1 MSVNNLLGEI
11 RKRKAKYGDEPNSPA
26 TEKEINKFEAEV
38 VGKFP
43 IKEIPTGYK
52 EFLQSV
58 NGLDY
63 NGIVINGIDNDLL
76 EEEKDEEVYGYLET
90 NELWHENDEQ
100 KKYLFFGDS
109 DTAWYCLDVI
119 ENEYLELD
127 KPSGTPMNKFDD
139 FNAMLADALKV
150 SLDD

>member
-1 MSVNNLLGEI
+1 MSVNLLEDI
-11 RKRKAKYGDEPNSPA
+11 RKKEAKYGDEPNSSA
-26 TEKEINKFEAEV
+26 TEKEINKFEAAV

-43 IKEIPTGYK
+43 INEIPTGYK

-58 NGLDY
+58 NGLDF
-63 NGIVINGIDNDLL
+63 NGLVIYGIDNDLL
-76 EEEKDEEVYGYLET
+76 EEGKDEEVYGFIET
-90 NELWHENDEQ
+90 NEQWHENDEQ

-119 ENEYLELD
+119 ENKYLELD

-139 FNAMLADALKV
+139 FNAMLAVALKV

>member
-1 MSVNNLLGEI
+1 MSVNLLEDI
-11 RKRKAKYGDEPNSPA
+11 RKKEAKYGDELNSSA
-26 TEKEINKFEAEV
+26 TEKEISKFEAAV

-43 IKEIPTGYK
+43 INEIPTGYQ

-58 NGLDY
+58 NGLDF
-63 NGIVINGIDNDLL
+63 NGLVIYGIDNDLL
-76 EEEKDEEVYGYLET
+76 EEGKDEEVYGFIET
-90 NELWHENDEQ
+90 NEQWHENDEQ

-127 KPSGTPMNKFDD
+127 KPSGTLMNKFDD

-150 SLDD
+150 SLDN